1 MLFVL
6 SMCGYPIDGLT
17 QSTVLAINEVVKA
30 NKYVLAG
37 YSAVGLTVV
46 LLVWMCAA
54 YRRLMSD
61 ADRERDHFSGPG
73 SQSGDLADDQRLM
86 AIINSGGL

>member
-17 QSTVLAINEVVKA
+17 QSTVLAINEVMKA
-30 NKYVLAG
+30 NEYVVAG
-37 YSAVGLTVV
+37 YSAVGLSVV

-54 YRRLMSD
+54 YRRLTSIP
-61 ADRERDHFSGPG
+61 ALEHDRFEGPG
-73 SQSGDLADDQRLM
+73 SRHWSDLKHERPV
-86 AIINSGGL
+86 AIVNSGGH

>member
-6 SMCGYPIDGLT
+6 SLMGYPIDGLT

-37 YSAVGLTVV
+37 YSAVGLAVV

-54 YRRLMSD
+54 YCRFASSLK
-61 ADRERDHFSGPG
+61 RDHDLFNGPG
-73 SQSGDLADDQRLM
+73 SQHMATRNRTRLM
-86 AIINSGGL
+86 AVVNSGGL